1 MIINKPHEAINVSI
15 SAEDKEKIKIFLQG
29 MVYCWCK
36 NVKDENNSNKW
47 FFARDLVGGERFSWD
62 DTPLKVLNE
71 NYDTV
76 KTASQALG
84 NLLYEVL
91 DEDTKQ
97 FEGYTLGICFNY
109 GGQQEIVNATRII
122 AEKVLNNEL
131 KVEDITKET
140 IENYLYTAELGQVDL
155 LIRTSG
161 EERLS
166 NFLTWQSAYSEFIF
180 TKTLWPDFNKKE
192 LYTCIKEFQSR
203 NRRFGGLENKNVK

>member
-1 MIINKPHEAINVSI
+1 MIINKPHEPINVSI

-47 FFARDLVGGERFSWD
+47 FYARDLVGGESFSWD

-91 DEDTKQ
+91 DEDTKH
-97 FEGYTLGICFNY
+97 FEFYKERDAKYRL
-109 GGQQEIVNATRII
+109 
-122 AEKVLNNEL
+122 
-131 KVEDITKET
+131 VE
-140 IENYLYTAELGQVDL
+140 
-155 LIRTSG
+155 
-161 EERLS
+161 
-166 NFLTWQSAYSEFIF
+166 
-180 TKTLWPDFNKKE
+180 
-192 LYTCIKEFQSR
+192 
-203 NRRFGGLENKNVK
+203 

>member
-47 FFARDLVGGERFSWD
+47 FYARDLVGGESFSWD

-71 NYDTV
+71 NYDTM

-97 FEGYTLGICFNY
+97 FEFY
-109 GGQQEIVNATRII
+109 
-122 AEKVLNNEL
+122 
-131 KVEDITKET
+131 KERDAK
-140 IENYLYTAELGQVDL
+140 Y
-155 LIRTSG
+155 
-161 EERLS
+161 RL
-166 NFLTWQSAYSEFIF
+166 
-180 TKTLWPDFNKKE
+180 
-192 LYTCIKEFQSR
+192 
-203 NRRFGGLENKNVK
+203 V